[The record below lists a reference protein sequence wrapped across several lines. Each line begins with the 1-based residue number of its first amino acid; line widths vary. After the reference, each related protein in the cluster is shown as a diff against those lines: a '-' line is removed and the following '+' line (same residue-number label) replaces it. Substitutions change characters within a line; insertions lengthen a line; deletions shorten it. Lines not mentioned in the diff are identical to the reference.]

1 MFSEYCSISA
11 LSLVLSLWW
20 WCDWCGWWWY
30 SQWLL
35 CLIPTTVMVVLLL
48 GLGLLLGCD
57 NSFSLF
63 LNFYDVSSLSCRHS
77 RIIQYFIESFL
88 CNLHNHIIFN
98 SLHLF
103 SIGQYKGRREQYI
116 SVFENFK
123 SLLSH
128 FWSCSSQSRRGQ
140 YRVKFI

>member
-1 MFSEYCSISA
+1 
-11 LSLVLSLWW
+11 
-20 WCDWCGWWWY
+20 
-30 SQWLL
+30 
-35 CLIPTTVMVVLLL
+35 MVVLLL

-63 LNFYDVSSLSCRHS
+63 LNFYDVSSLSCSHS

-103 SIGQYKGRREQYI
+103 SIRQYKGRREPNAGNILVFSKI
-116 SVFENFK
+116 SRAFFHIFGLVACKIEEVNV
-123 SLLSH
+123 
-128 FWSCSSQSRRGQ
+128 G
-140 YRVKFI
+140 

>member
-1 MFSEYCSISA
+1 MG
-11 LSLVLSLWW
+11 VGG
-20 WCDWCGWWWY
+20 CGWY
-30 SQWLL
+30 SQRLL
-35 CLIPTTVMVVLLL
+35 SLNPTTVMVVLLL

-63 LNFYDVSSLSCRHS
+63 LNFYDVSSLSCSHS

-103 SIGQYKGRREQYI
+103 SIGQYKGRREPNASN
-116 SVFENFK
+116 SVFKNFK

-128 FWSCSSQSRRGQ
+128 FWSCSMQNRRGQ
-140 YRVKFI
+140 CRVKFI

>member
-1 MFSEYCSISA
+1 MGGGGGGGGSQRL
-11 LSLVLSLWW
+11 LS
-20 WCDWCGWWWY
+20 
-30 SQWLL
+30 
-35 CLIPTTVMVVLLL
+35 LIPTTVMVVLLL

-63 LNFYDVSSLSCRHS
+63 LNFYDVSSLSCSHS

-103 SIGQYKGRREQYI
+103 SIGQYKGRREPNASNILVFSKI
-116 SVFENFK
+116 SRAFFHIFGLVACKIEEVNV
-123 SLLSH
+123 
-128 FWSCSSQSRRGQ
+128 G
-140 YRVKFI
+140 

>member
-1 MFSEYCSISA
+1 MFSEFCSISA
-11 LSLVLSLWW
+11 LSCSFEFVVVVVGGCSQRLLSLN
-20 WCDWCGWWWY
+20 
-30 SQWLL
+30 
-35 CLIPTTVMVVLLL
+35 PTTVMVVLLL

-63 LNFYDVSSLSCRHS
+63 LNFYDVSSLSCSHS

-103 SIGQYKGRREQYI
+103 SIGQYKGRREPNASNILVFSKI
-116 SVFENFK
+116 SRAFFHIFGLVACKIEEVNV
-123 SLLSH
+123 
-128 FWSCSSQSRRGQ
+128 G
-140 YRVKFI
+140 